1 MSEKLK
7 ALRFRGNGSDGYVEW
22 CSVVPEGH
30 EVSNVFGLESGE
42 IFEWKLAL
50 FRISDMRISDIT
62 VCVLEKN
69 STVYKFIISMHYF
82 SIALKWVSEWP

>member
-1 MSEKLK
+1 MGTLCNGCIMSEKLK

-42 IFEWKLAL
+42 IFE
-50 FRISDMRISDIT
+50 
-62 VCVLEKN
+62 
-69 STVYKFIISMHYF
+69 
-82 SIALKWVSEWP
+82 